1 MFASLLSLRARGL
14 ASCLL
19 AGLLAAGCG
28 GGVDS
33 GGTGAQ
39 PTSFASGPITGFGS
53 VIVNA
58 VHYDDSSAS
67 VRDGSGALRSR
78 DDLRLGMTID
88 VRGSAIG
95 VDNSGNPASTASSI
109 VFSSEIVGPLAA
121 SDFAA
126 GTLVVFGQ
134 TVDIAASTVFGESLA
149 GGQAALAFG
158 TVVEVY
164 ARLDVATGRYAA
176 TRVDTRP
183 AGTAFSLR
191 GVVSDLDAVARSFSF
206 GGARISY
213 AGVAAVPATL
223 ANGRFIRAALAP
235 APGAGVVLTAT
246 ALSDGAPPIEDH
258 DEAKLEGRVSA
269 FTSTIAFSV
278 NGTPVDARNAS
289 FDDGSAGLVLGARVE
304 VEGTIVGGVLVA
316 TRVKVKDGG
325 GGGDDDDD
333 EFEVSGAIV
342 SLDTVGKTFV
352 VREVTVSYSGSVDFR
367 DGTAADLA
375 VGRKVEV
382 RGALTA
388 DGTRLQAERIEFD
401 D

>member
-1 MFASLLSLRARGL
+1 MFASSPSVRARGC
-14 ASCLL
+14 ASWLI

-33 GGTGAQ
+33 GGTGVQ
-39 PTSFASGPITGFGS
+39 PRSFASGPITGFGS

-58 VHYDDSSAS
+58 VHYDDSNAT
-67 VRDGSGALRSR
+67 VRDGNGVLRSR

-88 VRGSAIG
+88 VRGSALG
-95 VDNSGNPASTASSI
+95 VDGAGNRASTASSI
-109 VFSSEIVGPLAA
+109 VFASEIVGPVAA
-121 SDFAA
+121 SDLAVR
-126 GTLVVFGQ
+126 TLTVLGQ
-134 TVDIAASTVFGESLA
+134 SVDIAPGTVLGESLA
-149 GGQAALAFG
+149 GGQAALVVG
-158 TVVEVY
+158 TVVEIY

-176 TRVDTRP
+176 TRVAAMP

-191 GVVSDLDAVARSFSF
+191 GIVSALDTMTRSFSF
-206 GGARISY
+206 GSARISY
-213 AGVAAVPATL
+213 AAVAAVTPTL
-223 ANGRFIRAALAP
+223 ANGRFMRATIAL
-235 APGAGVVLTAT
+235 APGAGGVLTAT

-269 FTSTIAFSV
+269 FTSTTAFSV
-278 NGTPVDARNAS
+278 NGTPVDARSAS
-289 FDDGSAGLVLGARVE
+289 FDGGSAGLVSGAKVE

-316 TRVKVKDGG
+316 SRVKVE
-325 GGGDDDDD
+325 DDDDD
-333 EFEVSGAIV
+333 EEFEVSGRIV

-367 DGTAADLA
+367 NGTAADLA

-388 DGTRLQAERIEFD
+388 DGTRVQAERIEFED
-401 D
+401 